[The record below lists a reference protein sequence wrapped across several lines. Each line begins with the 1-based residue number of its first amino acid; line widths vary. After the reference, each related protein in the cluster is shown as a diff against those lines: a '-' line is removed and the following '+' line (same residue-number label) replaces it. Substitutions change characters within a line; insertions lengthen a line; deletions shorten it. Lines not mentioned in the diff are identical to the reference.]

1 MEIKEHIILK
11 LINVIYINNI
21 LLVIDIRIIEN
32 NKFNI

>member
-1 MEIKEHIILK
+1 MEIKEHIILT